1 MLHEQKERPCGIG
14 EFIQFL
20 GLWFFYMATFKG
32 FNRSEY
38 WSLKE
43 IDDFDSAPIASIE

>member
-1 MLHEQKERPCGIG
+1 
-14 EFIQFL
+14 
-20 GLWFFYMATFKG
+20 MATFKG

-43 IDDFDSAPIASIE
+43 IDDFDGAPIRLNNWMLKRRFDTILSNLH